1 MAEFLSMGGYASFVW
16 TAYGI
21 SAAALVWLAVS
32 SRKQLKE
39 TSEAVE
45 AARARRR
52 GDS

>member
-16 TAYGI
+16 TAYGT

-39 TSEAVE
+39 TNEAVE